1 MTVEEVLNS
10 CSNETL
16 ERYCIIIEEPF
27 NGENNKVVSLPFNIK
42 STPYCFDDVEVIKWG
57 MQNDCK
63 DIILHI
69 LLSDVIMWKMQN
81 NCEDIALHI
90 LLSDVINFYL

>member
-1 MTVEEVLNS
+1 MTVEEVLNN

-27 NGENNKVVSLPFNIK
+27 NGENNKVVSMPFNIK
-42 STPYCFDDVEVIKWG
+42 STPYCFGDIEVTKWE

-63 DIILHI
+63 DIVLYV
-69 LLSDVIMWKMQN
+69 LLSAVI
-81 NCEDIALHI
+81 H
-90 LLSDVINFYL
+90 FYL

>member
-1 MTVEEVLNS
+1 MTVEEVLNN

-27 NGENNKVVSLPFNIK
+27 NGENNKVVLPFNIE
-42 STPYCFDDVEVIKWG
+42 STPYCFGDIEVTKWK